1 MLVKKTI
8 KKFKY
13 GADSAD
19 DTFNVKQ
26 LLSRNSSNHV
36 LSNKKSA
43 FVVQT
48 KPKNSHHLSASSSI
62 QSIRSS
68 FGQNRRNKE
77 ADELKKALAVDED
90 QLGESNTYEFYM
102 NHLVEYAD
110 LIQESVDNN
119 KDDFSSASKPSRL
132 KLVQPPKNNRP
143 GSLQK
148 IVENRL
154 ESKS

>member
-1 MLVKKTI
+1 MLNFKEMLVKKTI

-13 GADSAD
+13 GADTSE

-43 FVVQT
+43 FVVPT
-48 KPKNSHHLSASSSI
+48 KSKHSHQLIDAGSSMKG
-62 QSIRSS
+62 SS
-68 FGQNRRNKE
+68 FGKNRRNKE
-77 ADELKKALAVDED
+77 ADEVRQALAVDQE

-110 LIQESVDNN
+110 LI
-119 KDDFSSASKPSRL
+119 
-132 KLVQPPKNNRP
+132 
-143 GSLQK
+143 
-148 IVENRL
+148 
-154 ESKS
+154 